1 MASVRQRLRQ
11 VIKGGL
17 LLREL
22 RGVHRQLARIADALE
37 TYNAHQWPQQIQPDP
52 DQPGV
57 EVSYVDT
64 LFQQELVD
72 IEMRLTA
79 AVGIPPSEDQI
90 LAEYVRRHP
99 DSPAA
104 LHMED

>member
-1 MASVRQRLRQ
+1 MALRLRQ
-11 VIKGGL
+11 LIRGGI

-22 RGVHRQLARIADALE
+22 RGVRKELSRIAAALE
-37 TYNAHQWPQQIQPDP
+37 DYNLHQWPQQIPQEEGQPT
-52 DQPGV
+52 V

-64 LFQQELVD
+64 LFQQELVE
-72 IEMRLTA
+72 IELRLTA
-79 AVGIPPSEDQI
+79 AVGLPPSEDQI

-104 LHMED
+104 LHMEE